1 MPRRWPTPKM
11 ESAYRKANPN
21 CTCVYDDYIDNIH
34 PQTDC
39 PDHGVVV
46 VSSNDPRRVGVHRKD
61 VHVGK
66 KPKPNHF
73 SNDALGDPMTCT
85 GDHHHP
91 KYVPMETLK
100 ESIAEL
106 EPDWKTPPEHYQGEG
121 MQPWEVWEAF
131 DLDAWQ
137 AAAVKYIL
145 RAGKKGPAGPDYIK
159 ARNYIE
165 YLINRE
171 TK

>member
-1 MPRRWPTPKM
+1 MPQNLEPRRLTTLQA
-11 ESAYRKANPN
+11 EREYREANPD
-21 CTCVYDDYIDNIH
+21 CTCEFDDYSWKVH
-34 PQTDC
+34 PQVDC
-39 PDHGVVV
+39 PYHGQVMSITN
-46 VSSNDPRRVGVHRKD
+46 SSDDPHRVGVHRKNA
-61 VHVGK
+61 VK
-66 KPKPNHF
+66 LKPNHF
-73 SNDALGDPMTCT
+73 VK
-85 GDHHHP
+85 DHLTP
-91 KYVPMETLK
+91 VEAAKLLT
-100 ESIAEL
+100 ESMAEL

-131 DLDAWQ
+131 ELDAWQ

-159 ARNYIE
+159 ARNYID